1 MKKTTFK
8 PNLFPSIYCSL
19 FGHDYEISKKVTH
32 HVKEYTCSYC
42 KKELTTNSNGHLIE
56 LTPKF
61 KEINDILERM
71 YTSRMQRSK
80 RKTFA
85 SSIY

>member
-1 MKKTTFK
+1 MSKTTNK
-8 PNLFPSIYCSL
+8 PNLFPRIYCSL

-32 HVKEYTCSYC
+32 HVKEYTCSHC
-42 KKELTTNSNGHLIE
+42 KKELTTNSNGDLIE

-71 YTSRMQRSK
+71 YISRMQRSK
-80 RKTFA
+80 KKTFA